1 MWFIEG
7 FSGTTQGKKMALV
20 SICSAKSQGIHIP
33 NLLLIMVHLCLYM
46 FLLQIWEK
54 HYHKM
59 LRRSPSYHSRGQLRL
74 MNLNMI
80 DVKTSL
86 PGAYVESSGVEFDRL
101 WISGSVISCQCIV
114 FFVPVRG
121 QRFSRWTLKFL
132 YLRIARTMSWHGIE
146 FLCSEVAPIFILWC
160 YLLCD
165 LMCDVFLYS
174 LHSTSYIWPMLSGD
188 R

>member
-7 FSGTTQGKKMALV
+7 CSGTTQGKKMALV

-54 HYHKM
+54 RYHKM
-59 LRRSPSYHSRGQLRL
+59 LRRSPSYHSRGQLRP

-80 DVKTSL
+80 DVKTLL
-86 PGAYVESSGVEFDRL
+86 PSAYVESSGVEFDRL

-114 FFVPVRG
+114 LLFVPVRG
-121 QRFSRWTLKFL
+121 QVFEVNSAVFIFENSKNYVLAWNQISLFWGRTHFYPVMLFAVWCVFIQLAQWKLHLTQAKRW
-132 YLRIARTMSWHGIE
+132 
-146 FLCSEVAPIFILWC
+146 
-160 YLLCD
+160 
-165 LMCDVFLYS
+165 
-174 LHSTSYIWPMLSGD
+174 
-188 R
+188 